1 MGSYVVSVVSVDVRV
16 FKATKETKRGA
27 FNITRFC
34 GVGGCHRHSG
44 MFCSATQDVM
54 THVAWSF
61 PQWGGHVCTEILL
74 PSCLVLLRANRKVEA
89 WRDGRKLL

>member
-1 MGSYVVSVVSVDVRV
+1 MHPISPGS
-16 FKATKETKRGA
+16 
-27 FNITRFC
+27 
-34 GVGGCHRHSG
+34 VGREAVTDTLECSAH
-44 MFCSATQDVM
+44 SATQDVM

-74 PSCLVLLRANRKVEA
+74 PSCLVLLRANGKVEA